1 MSNYTKEIQNLVN
14 SALEEL
20 DQEHRS
26 GKLANA
32 PVANNHYLV
41 RWVTKALK
49 SQRFG
54 RAVGDDLTR
63 WQKAGRSKGN
73 DAGLLF
79 IFKRISA
86 FYAQFFPEGEESKV
100 IKDSDIE
107 SFLDLMEQAGWE
119 VSTSEQLVGCGKI
132 QIFTEGH
139 ATYVLHRAGIEFGY
153 AELVVF
159 LKRIRKAKFLFIE
172 SEALFS

>member
-14 SALEEL
+14 AALADL

-54 RAVGDDLTR
+54 RTVGDDLTR
-63 WQKAGRSKGN
+63 WQKQVAQKATMLVCYLSLNASQAFTRSFS
-73 DAGLLF
+73 L
-79 IFKRISA
+79 
-86 FYAQFFPEGEESKV
+86 KV
-100 IKDSDIE
+100 KS
-107 SFLDLMEQAGWE
+107 
-119 VSTSEQLVGCGKI
+119 
-132 QIFTEGH
+132 
-139 ATYVLHRAGIEFGY
+139 
-153 AELVVF
+153 
-159 LKRIRKAKFLFIE
+159 LK
-172 SEALFS
+172 

>member
-14 SALEEL
+14 AALADL

-54 RAVGDDLTR
+54 RTVGDDLTR
-63 WQKAGRSKGN
+63 WQSRS
-73 DAGLLF
+73 
-79 IFKRISA
+79 
-86 FYAQFFPEGEESKV
+86 
-100 IKDSDIE
+100 
-107 SFLDLMEQAGWE
+107 
-119 VSTSEQLVGCGKI
+119 
-132 QIFTEGH
+132 
-139 ATYVLHRAGIEFGY
+139 
-153 AELVVF
+153 
-159 LKRIRKAKFLFIE
+159 LKRQRCWFAIYL
-172 SEALFS
+172 